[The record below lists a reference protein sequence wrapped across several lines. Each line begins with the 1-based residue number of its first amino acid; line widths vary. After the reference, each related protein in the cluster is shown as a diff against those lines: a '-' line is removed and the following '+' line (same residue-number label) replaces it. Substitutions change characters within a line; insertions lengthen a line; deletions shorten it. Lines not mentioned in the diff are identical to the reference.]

1 MNPPEQLEELHRQ
14 REQIAQHLEWL
25 DSQIAHFEREAS
37 RGLPETSPLPVL
49 PTIPDRSDPPE
60 RVNVSPESRVD
71 EEDRPLMPAA
81 ARTIQK
87 QRAGCIALAIAAAV
101 AALIVFW
108 GLPQLLY

>member
-1 MNPPEQLEELHRQ
+1 
-14 REQIAQHLEWL
+14 
-25 DSQIAHFEREAS
+25 
-37 RGLPETSPLPVL
+37 
-49 PTIPDRSDPPE
+49 
-60 RVNVSPESRVD
+60 
-71 EEDRPLMPAA
+71 MPAA